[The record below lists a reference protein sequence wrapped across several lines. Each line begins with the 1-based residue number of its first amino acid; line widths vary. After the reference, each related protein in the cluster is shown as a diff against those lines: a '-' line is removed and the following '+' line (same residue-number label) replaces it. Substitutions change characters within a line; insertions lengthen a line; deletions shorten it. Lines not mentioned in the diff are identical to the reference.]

1 MAGIDFAKEHWHPT
15 VDLPDEYEVRD
26 FTTGDELIFDYIPG
40 KGTIFTI
47 KGEVKG
53 IIPGKD
59 FMEALFSIYIGKN
72 PASEQL
78 KNGLLGY

>member
-1 MAGIDFAKEHWHPT
+1 ME
-15 VDLPDEYEVRD
+15 D

-53 IIPGKD
+53 VIPGKD
-59 FMEALFSIYIGKN
+59 FMEALFSIYVGAY

-78 KNGLLGY
+78 KKGLLGQAR